1 MAKRPDKFKGMTFL
15 SDDTVAVCVE
25 EHKQYKLK
33 RFSLETGRE
42 LGSARLTEAP
52 CGMTEVQL
60 GGRATVA
67 VSYKSVSLTMCLFA
81 TSK

>member
-1 MAKRPDKFKGMTFL
+1 MAKRQDKFKGMTFL

-33 RFSLETGRE
+33 QFSLETGRE
-42 LGSARLTEAP
+42 LGSARLTEVP

-67 VSYKSVSLTMCLFA
+67 VSYKLVFLTLC
-81 TSK
+81 

>member
-15 SDDTVAVCVE
+15 SDDTVAVCVK

-42 LGSARLTEAP
+42 LGSARLAEVP
-52 CGMTEVQL
+52 CGMTEVRL

-67 VSYKSVSLTMCLFA
+67 VSYKLVFITLC
-81 TSK
+81 